1 MKTNKELKEEILD
14 ILNTIEVSYDCGIV
28 LYSISKEEFSQVFKN
43 KVEILLESSKPA
55 TNKLITILELIKP
68 LKKDLCTIEEYNR
81 KLTDGEYTP
90 NTEIVVLTKLVSSFG
105 FSQETLSEYRKVTK
119 PCWKTSYWLLIAGTL
134 VVFTV
139 IAAFIN
145 LSILKLVAAS
155 VVIVFMEIISIVT
168 IRSIFRSNVVHD
180 ILTNL

>member
-14 ILNTIEVSYDCGIV
+14 ILNTIEVSYDCGMV
-28 LYSISKEEFSQVFKN
+28 LYSISKEEFSQVFKS
-43 KVEILLESSKPA
+43 KIEILLESSKPA

-68 LKKDLCTIEEYNR
+68 LKKIIEEYNK

-145 LSILKLVAAS
+145 LSILKLVSAS
-155 VVIVFMEIISIVT
+155 VVIVFMEMISIVT
-168 IRSIFRSNVVHD
+168 IRSIFRSNVVYD

>member
-14 ILNTIEVSYDCGIV
+14 ILNTIEVSYDCGMV
-28 LYSISKEEFSQVFKN
+28 LYSISKEEFSQVF

-155 VVIVFMEIISIVT
+155 VVIVFMEMISIVT

>member
-14 ILNTIEVSYDCGIV
+14 ILNTIEVSYDCGMV
-28 LYSISKEEFSQVFKN
+28 LYSISKEEFSKVFKS
-43 KVEILLESSKPA
+43 KIEILLESSKPA

-105 FSQETLSEYRKVTK
+105 LSQETLSEYRKVTK
-119 PCWKTSYWLLIAGTL
+119 LCWKTSYWLLIVGTL

-145 LSILKLVAAS
+145 LSILKLVSAS
-155 VVIVFMEIISIVT
+155 VVIVFMEMISIVT
-168 IRSIFRSNVVHD
+168 IRSIFRLNVVHD

>member
-1 MKTNKELKEEILD
+1 M
-14 ILNTIEVSYDCGIV
+14 
-28 LYSISKEEFSQVFKN
+28 
-43 KVEILLESSKPA
+43 
-55 TNKLITILELIKP
+55 IKP

-155 VVIVFMEIISIVT
+155 VFMEMISIVT

>member
-14 ILNTIEVSYDCGIV
+14 ILNTIEVSYDCGMV
-28 LYSISKEEFSQVFKN
+28 LYSISKEEFSQVFKS
-43 KVEILLESSKPA
+43 KIEILLESSKPA

-81 KLTDGEYTP
+81 KL
-90 NTEIVVLTKLVSSFG
+90 TEIVVLTKLVSSFG

-145 LSILKLVAAS
+145 LSILKLVSAS
-155 VVIVFMEIISIVT
+155 VVIVFMEMISIVT

>member
-14 ILNTIEVSYDCGIV
+14 ILNTIEVSYDCGMV
-28 LYSISKEEFSQVFKN
+28 LYSIFKEEFSQVFKS
-43 KVEILLESSKPA
+43 KIEILLESSKPA

-105 FSQETLSEYRKVTK
+105 FSQERENHY
-119 PCWKTSYWLLIAGTL
+119 
-134 VVFTV
+134 
-139 IAAFIN
+139 
-145 LSILKLVAAS
+145 
-155 VVIVFMEIISIVT
+155 
-168 IRSIFRSNVVHD
+168 
-180 ILTNL
+180 

>member
-1 MKTNKELKEEILD
+1 M
-14 ILNTIEVSYDCGIV
+14 
-28 LYSISKEEFSQVFKN
+28 
-43 KVEILLESSKPA
+43 
-55 TNKLITILELIKP
+55 IKP

-105 FSQETLSEYRKVTK
+105 LSQETLSEYRKVTK
-119 PCWKTSYWLLIAGTL
+119 LCWKTSYWLLIVGTL

-145 LSILKLVAAS
+145 LSILKLVSAS
-155 VVIVFMEIISIVT
+155 VVIVFMEMISIVT
-168 IRSIFRSNVVHD
+168 IRSIFRLNVVHD